1 MTTQQEQSNQEY
13 QVNRMGHVSPSEK
26 KEVNETSKP
35 MAVIKAKSRFVKT
48 DARIK

>member
-1 MTTQQEQSNQEY
+1 MTTQEQTNKVY
-13 QVNRMGHVSPSEK
+13 QLNRMGHVSPSEK

-35 MAVIKAKSRFVKT
+35 MAVIKAKFRFVKK